1 MLKCNYLLICII
13 FISYFWVFEISIFKN
28 ILIYTS
34 MWCSSFRN
42 LRLSFFLSSI
52 NWLRDK
58 MIRLRVINVKDIFS
72 MVICTIKF
80 FKPAEKYTIVGNTV
94 SIQGMHWNKQ
104 KKKSEK
110 QILIDNNVLYAFLFY
125 RNVLFIHFFLSENE
139 CQMHCALRYNVTR
152 SIVN

>member
-72 MVICTIKF
+72 MVICTIKL

-104 KKKSEK
+104 KKIWEANFNW
-110 QILIDNNVLYAFLFY
+110 QQRTCTLYCMHFCFIEMCCLYTLFY
-125 RNVLFIHFFLSENE
+125 LKMNVK
-139 CQMHCALRYNVTR
+139 C
-152 SIVN
+152 IVHWDTM